1 MQEKGPRALL
11 GSVTAAG
18 AGGRAPP
25 LEEGLALRG
34 STTAAG
40 GGSHAPP
47 LLEVVIVPNRC

>member
-18 AGGRAPP
+18 GGGRAPL
-25 LEEGLALRG
+25 LEEGLVLRG

-40 GGSHAPP
+40 GGSHAAP
-47 LLEVVIVPNRC
+47 LLEVVIVPNRR

>member
-11 GSVTAAG
+11 GSITV
-18 AGGRAPP
+18 AGGGHRAPP

-40 GGSHAPP
+40 GGGHAPP
-47 LLEVVIVPNRC
+47 LLEVVVMPHRR